1 MRGRFL
7 TTQRD
12 VRQFASRFSAAL
24 GLAAALM
31 LLFVTEALADKR
43 VALVMGISK
52 YQNVPQLPNP
62 DNDAAAIADVF
73 KQAKF
78 DKVDLRNDLS
88 VSDMRRAVR
97 EFAVTAADADLAV
110 VYYAG
115 HGIEVDGSNYLI
127 PVDARLI
134 SDFDVEDETVSLD
147 RILQALNPAKRLR
160 LVILDAC
167 RDNPFS
173 KTMKRSIGT
182 RSVGR
187 GLAKIEPTTSDTLI
201 AFAAK
206 AGAVANDGDGSHSPF
221 ATALMKYIAAPGLD
235 LRIAFGKVRDDV
247 LKSTGNRQEP
257 FVYGSLGGDTVS
269 LVPPPAAPVAV
280 APPPAPVDPNAEARR
295 DYEFAAQIATKE
307 AWNSFLKAH
316 PDGLYANLAH
326 AAFDK
331 LDAAEQASAKA
342 SEAQRKADEQ
352 AKQQA
357 ADFRRQLEEQAAK
370 QAEETKKQLSE
381 QAKKDLEAARQRIAD
396 QAQKQ
401 LDAAKQQAADAQR
414 QAAEAQ
420 KQVDAVKAQAA
431 ADAQKQVDAA
441 KQKAADDAAAQK
453 ASADAA
459 AAQKGSQVASLA
471 PQDQPKAPPAAPVP
485 AMDPADIARLLQAH
499 LKRVGCDP
507 GNTDGNWNDSSKKAL
522 DLFNKTAGTKF
533 DVKVASLNALDGVRA
548 QTARVCPLVCAR
560 GQKADGDH
568 CVAITCD
575 SGSVLGA
582 DGACHKRPDPPAK
595 PKAVARSSE
604 PAPRAAAAPAPS
616 RGGGKCF
623 SFNGKQY
630 CE

>member
-1 MRGRFL
+1 MRL
-7 TTQRD
+7 L
-12 VRQFASRFSAAL
+12 ASRFGAAL

-62 DNDAAAIADVF
+62 DNDAAAMADIF
-73 KQAKF
+73 RKANF

-97 EFAVTAADADLAV
+97 EFAATAGDADLAV

-115 HGIEVDGSNYLI
+115 HGIEVDGNNYLI
-127 PVDARLI
+127 PADAKLV

-147 RILQALNPAKRLR
+147 RILQALNPARRLR

-167 RDNPFS
+167 RDNPFN

-187 GLAKIEPTTSDTLI
+187 GLAKIEPASTDTLI

-206 AGAVANDGDGSHSPF
+206 AGAVANDGDGAHSPF
-221 ATALMKYIAAPGLD
+221 ATALIKYIAAPGLD

-269 LVPPPAAPVAV
+269 LVPAPAAPPPVAA
-280 APPPAPVDPNAEARR
+280 APPPVAPVDPNAEARR

-316 PDGLYANLAH
+316 PEGLYANLAH

-342 SEAQRKADEQ
+342 TEAQRKADEQ

-357 ADFRRQLEEQAAK
+357 VEYRRQLEEQALK

-381 QAKKDLEAARQRIAD
+381 QAKKDLEVERQRIAD

-401 LDAAKQQAADAQR
+401 LDAARQQAADAQK
-414 QAAEAQ
+414 QAADAQ

-431 ADAQKQVDAA
+431 ADAQK
-441 KQKAADDAAAQK
+441 KAAEDAAAAQK
-453 ASADAA
+453 AVADAA
-459 AAQKGSQVASLA
+459 AAQKSPQCASLT
-471 PQDQPKAPPAAPVP
+471 PQDQPKDQPKAPPVP

-522 DLFNKTAGTKF
+522 DLFNKTAGTRF
-533 DVKVASLNALDGVRA
+533 DVKLASLDALDGVRG

-575 SGSVLGA
+575 SGSALGS
-582 DGACHKRPDPPAK
+582 DGACHKKPDPPAVK
-595 PKAVARSSE
+595 PKAVARSTDSA
-604 PAPRAAAAPAPS
+604 PAPRAAAPAAS
-616 RGGGKCF
+616 GRGGGKCF
-623 SFNGKQY
+623 NFNGKQY

>member
-1 MRGRFL
+1 MRGRL
-7 TTQRD
+7 LSTRH
-12 VRQFASRFSAAL
+12 RLGHLASRFGAAL
-24 GLAAALM
+24 GLAAALT
-31 LLFVTEALADKR
+31 LLFATEALADKR
-43 VALVMGISK
+43 VALVIGISK

-62 DNDAAAIADVF
+62 DNDAAAMADVF
-73 KQAKF
+73 KQARF

-127 PVDARLI
+127 PADAKLM

-182 RSVGR
+182 RSIGR
-187 GLAKIEPTTSDTLI
+187 GLAKIEPATTDTLI

-206 AGAVANDGDGSHSPF
+206 AGAVANDGDGNHSPF
-221 ATALMKYIAAPGLD
+221 STALMKYIAAPGLD

-269 LVPPPAAPVAV
+269 LVPAPPAPVAV
-280 APPPAPVDPNAEARR
+280 AAPPAPVDPNAEARR

-307 AWNSFLKAH
+307 AWTSFLKAH
-316 PDGLYANLAH
+316 PDGLYANLAR

-331 LDAAEQASAKA
+331 LDAAERASAKA
-342 SEAQRKADEQ
+342 TEAQHKADDQ

-357 ADFRRQLEEQAAK
+357 TDFRRQLEEQAAK

-381 QAKKDLEAARQRIAD
+381 QAKKDLEVERQRIAD

-401 LDAAKQQAADAQR
+401 LDTARQQAADAQR
-414 QAAEAQ
+414 QAADAQ
-420 KQVDAVKAQAA
+420 KQVDLVKAQAA

-441 KQKAADDAAAQK
+441 KQKAAEDAAAQK
-453 ASADAA
+453 AAADAA
-459 AAQKGSQVASLA
+459 AAQKSQQQVASLV
-471 PQDQPKAPPAAPVP
+471 PQDQPKASPPAPVP

-522 DLFNKTAGTKF
+522 DLFNKTAGTRF
-533 DVKVASLNALDGVRA
+533 DVKLASLDALDGVRA

-575 SGSVLGA
+575 SGSALGA
-582 DGACHKRPDPPAK
+582 DGACHKRPDAPAR
-595 PKAVARSSE
+595 PKAAARTDT
-604 PAPRAAAAPAPS
+604 APRAPAAAPS
-616 RGGGKCF
+616 SGGGKCF

>member
-1 MRGRFL
+1 M
-7 TTQRD
+7 
-12 VRQFASRFSAAL
+12 
-24 GLAAALM
+24 
-31 LLFVTEALADKR
+31 ADKR
-43 VALVMGISK
+43 VALVIGISK

-62 DNDAAAIADVF
+62 DNDAAAMADVF
-73 KQAKF
+73 KQARF

-127 PVDARLI
+127 PVDARLA

-182 RSVGR
+182 RSIGR
-187 GLAKIEPTTSDTLI
+187 GLAKIEPATTDTLI

-206 AGAVANDGDGSHSPF
+206 AGAVANDGDGDHSPF
-221 ATALMKYIAAPGLD
+221 STALMKYIAAPGLD

-269 LVPPPAAPVAV
+269 LVPAPPAPVAV
-280 APPPAPVDPNAEARR
+280 APPPAPIDPNAEARR

-307 AWNSFLKAH
+307 AWTSFLKAH

-331 LDAAEQASAKA
+331 LDAAEQASVKA
-342 SEAQRKADEQ
+342 TEAQHKADEQ

-357 ADFRRQLEEQAAK
+357 ADFRRQLQEQAAR

-381 QAKKDLEAARQRIAD
+381 QAKKDLEVERQRIAD

-401 LDAAKQQAADAQR
+401 LDAARQQAADAQR

-420 KQVDAVKAQAA
+420 QQVDLVKAQAA

-441 KQKAADDAAAQK
+441 KQKAAEDAAAQK
-453 ASADAA
+453 AAADAV
-459 AAQKGSQVASLA
+459 AAQKPQQQVASLA
-471 PQDQPKAPPAAPVP
+471 PQDQPKAPPPAPVP

-507 GNTDGNWNDSSKKAL
+507 GNTDGNWNNSSKKAL

-533 DVKVASLNALDGVRA
+533 DVKLASLDALDGVRA

-595 PKAVARSSE
+595 PKAVARSDS
-604 PAPRAAAAPAPS
+604 APRTPAAAAPS

>member
-1 MRGRFL
+1 MRGRSL
-7 TTQRD
+7 TTRHGL
-12 VRQFASRFSAAL
+12 RHLASRLCAAL
-24 GLAAALM
+24 GLALALT
-31 LLFVTEALADKR
+31 LLLATEALADKR
-43 VALVMGISK
+43 VALVIGISK

-62 DNDAAAIADVF
+62 DSDATAMADVF
-73 KQAKF
+73 KKANF
-78 DKVDLRNDLS
+78 DKVELRNDLS

-97 EFAVTAADADLAV
+97 DFAAEAADADLAV

-115 HGIEVDGSNYLI
+115 HGIEVDGTNYLI
-127 PVDARLI
+127 PADARLI
-134 SDFDVEDETVSLD
+134 TDFDVEDETVSLD

-167 RDNPFS
+167 SDNPFN
-173 KTMKRSIGT
+173 KTMKRSIGS

-187 GLAKIEPTTSDTLI
+187 GLAKIEPTSSDTLI

-206 AGAVANDGDGSHSPF
+206 AGAVANDGDGAHSPF
-221 ATALMKYIAAPGLD
+221 ATALIKYIAAPGLD

-269 LVPPPAAPVAV
+269 LVPAPAAPVAV
-280 APPPAPVDPNAEARR
+280 AVPPAPVDPNAEARR

-307 AWNSFLKAH
+307 AWSSFLKAH

-331 LDAAEQASAKA
+331 LDAAEQVSAKA
-342 SEAQRKADEQ
+342 AEAQRKADEQ
-352 AKQQA
+352 ARQQA

-381 QAKKDLEAARQRIAD
+381 QAKKDLEAERQRIAD

-414 QAAEAQ
+414 QAADAQ

-431 ADAQKQVDAA
+431 ADAQKQVEAA
-441 KQKAADDAAAQK
+441 KQRAAEDAAAQK
-453 ASADAA
+453 ATEAAA
-459 AAQKGSQVASLA
+459 AAQKSQQQVASLT
-471 PQDQPKAPPAAPVP
+471 PQEQQKTPPVP

-507 GNTDGNWNDSSKKAL
+507 GNTDGNWSDSSKKAL
-522 DLFNKTAGTKF
+522 ALFNKTAGTRF
-533 DVKVASLNALDGVRA
+533 DIKVASLYALDGVRA
-548 QTARVCPLVCAR
+548 QTARVCPLVCAK

-575 SGSVLGA
+575 SGFALGS
-582 DGACHKRPDPPAK
+582 DGACHKKPEPA
-595 PKAVARSSE
+595 PKRAVARSE
-604 PAPRAAAAPAPS
+604 AAPRAPAAPS
-616 RGGGKCF
+616 RGGGGKCF
-623 SFNGKQY
+623 NFNGKQY